1 MNCSRFVFSF
11 TCIYR
16 LVLDFVR
23 SVKIG
28 KIRHGLLWSSLVE
41 VEGVGVLEKKITC
54 KPDLKM
60 HSKENSLSIFVSFDP
75 IFLSPNI
82 YEILKKRA
90 KHIYSNDKDSSL
102 SLSLDLCLCA
112 HICFNHC
119 LGQVLAKLF
128 GHFPKT
134 LVKGFLPQVRHSLTS
149 MVQLWFVSPCCT
161 TSRKLFDQNAVFKA
175 SYNNCRHV
183 TLDFHRILQRPWQI
197 FQDIGEHICGIKKT
211 YID

>member
-1 MNCSRFVFSF
+1 MEQFGRSRRRWGF
-11 TCIYR
+11 
-16 LVLDFVR
+16 
-23 SVKIG
+23 G
-28 KIRHGLLWSSLVE
+28 
-41 VEGVGVLEKKITC
+41 KKITC

-161 TSRKLFDQNAVFKA
+161 TSR
-175 SYNNCRHV
+175 NC
-183 TLDFHRILQRPWQI
+183 L
-197 FQDIGEHICGIKKT
+197 IKMQFLKPHT
-211 YID
+211 TTVDM